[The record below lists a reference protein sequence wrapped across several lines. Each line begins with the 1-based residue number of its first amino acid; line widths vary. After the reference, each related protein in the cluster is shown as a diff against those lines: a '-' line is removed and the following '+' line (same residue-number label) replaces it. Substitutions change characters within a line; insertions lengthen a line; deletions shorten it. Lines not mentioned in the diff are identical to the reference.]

1 MGSIYIG
8 ITDSM
13 RFRMIVGEPVSR
25 EGLENLSRNE
35 MSDEFTNRLTA
46 AFEGLKARLE
56 DMQ

>member
-1 MGSIYIG
+1 
-8 ITDSM
+8 M

-46 AFEGLKARLE
+46 ACEGLKARLE